1 MIGLQDFT
9 LENIYDKLVHLPTF
23 PKVVQNA
30 LAILSDPNYQV
41 SNLIEILKYDPAVT
55 ANLLKVVN
63 SAHFGL
69 RQKVFDLASAL
80 PLLGAEK
87 IREVLLASASMPYLI
102 KPVSGYSIGGSGLW
116 AHSMASALTAD
127 ILSAK
132 CRFSDS
138 SKLFTAALLHDIGKI
153 AMNLYVGEKV
163 GVIYNIAREDGISFA
178 EAEWR
183 VLGADHA
190 IIGSELLKHW
200 DFPHDVVRSVRNH
213 HDPDLYI
220 QDDLSAMLALSNI
233 LVVQLGIG
241 VGAGE
246 FRYRVHPEL
255 LSRLSITRND
265 IHDCLVEVVQ
275 SYEESHDLLNL
286 E

>member
-1 MIGLQDFT
+1 MMGLHDFT

-23 PKVVQNA
+23 PKVVQSA
-30 LAILSDPNYQV
+30 LAVLSDPNYQV
-41 SNLIEILKYDPAVT
+41 SDLIEILKYDPAVT

-69 RQKVFDLASAL
+69 RQKVSDLASAL

-102 KPVSGYSIGGSGLW
+102 KPVSGYSLGGNGLW
-116 AHSMASALTAD
+116 AHSMASALAAEALT
-127 ILSAK
+127 SK
-132 CRFSDS
+132 CKFPEG

-153 AMNLYVGEKV
+153 AMNLYVGEKA
-163 GVIYNIAREDGISFA
+163 GAIYNVAREDGISFA

-183 VLGADHA
+183 ILGADHA

-200 DFPHDVVRSVRNH
+200 DFPHDVVRAVRNH

-220 QDDLSAMLALSNI
+220 QDDLSAMLALANI

-255 LSRLSITRND
+255 LSRLSLSRGD
-265 IHDCLVEVVQ
+265 IHDCLVQVLQ
-275 SYEESHDLLNL
+275 AFEESQDILSV